1 MAQALIVT
9 IKKNYDKKKG
19 DKDKPL
25 TILQQNITNLYI
37 LATIESDL
45 INVLEIAQD

>member
-1 MAQALIVT
+1 MI
-9 IKKNYDKKKG
+9 KKKG

-25 TILQQNITNLYI
+25 TILQQNITNLYV